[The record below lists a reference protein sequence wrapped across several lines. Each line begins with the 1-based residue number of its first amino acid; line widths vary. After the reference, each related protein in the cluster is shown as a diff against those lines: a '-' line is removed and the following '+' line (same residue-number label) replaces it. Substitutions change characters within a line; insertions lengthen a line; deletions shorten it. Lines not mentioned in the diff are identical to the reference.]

1 VKISF
6 KKMNGTGN
14 DFVIVDN
21 RKGEVSLAAEQ
32 VARVCDRRRGVGAD
46 GLILIESSRGDDF
59 LMHFYNSDGSEAEM
73 CGNGAMCSAAFA
85 AAAGLGETEGERTAL
100 RFATGSGPISA
111 RAARMG
117 EPGAERYRVAMEMMD
132 AGEMRLDVPVRVADR
147 TGTVHFMV
155 VGTRHAVVPVED
167 ATRLTGNEIEELGR
181 LLRWDPA
188 FEPAGANVNFVSMDE
203 GGRIHIR
210 TYEKGVEAE
219 THACGTGSVAAAV
232 VFAHQGRCASPAVVV
247 QRSGDELGV
256 RFELCPTGATNVY
269 LEGPAEV
276 NFEGTIDI

>member
-1 VKISF
+1 MKMSF

-21 RKGEVSLAAEQ
+21 RDGEVSLTAEQ

-46 GLILIESSRGDDF
+46 GLILIESSPGADF

-85 AAAGLGETEGERTAL
+85 AAAGLGETEGERTTL

-111 RAARMG
+111 RTAASR
-117 EPGAERYRVAMEMMD
+117 ADRYRVAMEMLD
-132 AGEMRLDVPVRVADR
+132 AREMRLDVSVRVANR

-167 ATRLTGNEIEELGR
+167 ATRLTHDEIEDLGR

-188 FEPAGANVNFVSMDE
+188 FAPAGANVNFVSIDE

-256 RFELCPTGATNVY
+256 RFELQPTGATSVY
-269 LEGPAEV
+269 LEGPAEM
-276 NFEGTIDI
+276 NFEGTIDL

>member
-1 VKISF
+1 MKISF

-21 RKGEVSLAAEQ
+21 RGGEVSLAAEQ

-46 GLILIESSRGDDF
+46 GLILIESSQGADF

-85 AAAGLGETEGERTAL
+85 AAAGMGETEGERTNL

-117 EPGAERYRVAMEMMD
+117 GVADRYRVSMEMMD
-132 AGEMRLDVPVRVADR
+132 AREMRLDVPVRVANR

-167 ATRLTGNEIEELGR
+167 AARLTANEIEELGR

-188 FEPAGANVNFVSMDE
+188 FAPAGANVNFVSIDE

-256 RFELCPTGATNVY
+256 RFELRPTGATGVY